1 MVPPKNLL
9 DYNHPMHIG
18 TGQLTQMYLDGS
30 AGLDCP
36 PNMIPA
42 PGQYLLAHDGAS
54 DLPLAVPVYFYD
66 SAPKGFRC
74 APPYLSTWTIGTRL
88 SLRGPL
94 GHGFNMPVTARKIA
108 LIALDGSSA
117 YLHGLIPLALKREME
132 AVLVCDSPVSGLSED
147 VEVQPLQA
155 FDEICKWADFIAID
169 IARETLSQLKE
180 MTSKLNQVSAV
191 REAQVLIHTP
201 MPCGGLAECGVCAI
215 GLHHDWKMA
224 CKEGPVFILKDI
236 LK

>member
-1 MVPPKNLL
+1 
-9 DYNHPMHIG
+9 MHTG

-30 AGLDCP
+30 AQLDCP
-36 PNMIPA
+36 ANLIPR
-42 PGQYLLAHDGAS
+42 PGQYLLAYVSAS
-54 DLPLAVPVYFYD
+54 DSPLAVPVYFYD
-66 SAPKGFRC
+66 SAPKGFRL
-74 APPYLSTWTIGTRL
+74 APPFPSSWTIGTKL
-88 SLRGPL
+88 ALRGPL
-94 GHGFNMPVTARKIA
+94 GHGFNIPATARKIA

-132 AVLVCDSPVSGLSED
+132 AVLVSNSPVSGLPED

-169 IARETLSQLKE
+169 IARESLNQLKE
-180 MTSKLNQVSAV
+180 MTSKLEQVAAV
-191 REAQVLIHTP
+191 REAQVLVHAP

-215 GLHHDWKMA
+215 GLHHDWMMA
-224 CKEGPVFILKDI
+224 CKDGPVFTWKDI

>member
-1 MVPPKNLL
+1 
-9 DYNHPMHIG
+9 MHSSM
-18 TGQLTQMYLDGS
+18 GQLTQMYLDGS
-30 AGLDCP
+30 AELDCP

-42 PGQYLLAHDGAS
+42 SGQYLLAHTSAS
-54 DLPLAVPVYFYD
+54 DSPLAVPVYFYD
-66 SAPKGFRC
+66 SAPKGFRFV
-74 APPYLSTWTIGTRL
+74 PPYPSTWTIGTKL
-88 SLRGPL
+88 ALRGPL
-94 GHGFNMPVTARKIA
+94 GHGFSIPATARKIA
-108 LIALDGSSA
+108 LIALDGSPA

-132 AVLVCDSPVSGLSED
+132 AVLVCNSPVSGLSED

-169 IARETLSQLKE
+169 IVRETLSQLKE
-180 MTSKLNQVSAV
+180 MTSKLGQVSAV

-215 GLHHDWKMA
+215 GPHHDWKMA
-224 CKEGPVFILKDI
+224 CRDGPVFILKDI

>member
-9 DYNHPMHIG
+9 DYNHPMHSS

-30 AGLDCP
+30 AELDCP
-36 PNMIPA
+36 ANLIPA
-42 PGQYLLAHDGAS
+42 AGQYLLAHDNAS
-54 DLPLAVPVYFYD
+54 DSPLAVPVYFYG
-66 SAPKGFRC
+66 SASKGFRF
-74 APPYLSTWTIGTRL
+74 APSYPSTWTIGTKL
-88 SLRGPL
+88 TLRGPL

-108 LIALDGSSA
+108 LVALDGSAA

-132 AVLVCDSPVSGLSED
+132 VVLLCNSPVSGLPED

-169 IARETLSQLKE
+169 LARESLNQLKE
-180 MTSKLNQVSAV
+180 MTSKLGQVSAV

-201 MPCGGLAECGVCAI
+201 MPCGGLAECGVCAVGI
-215 GLHHDWKMA
+215 HQDWKMA
-224 CKEGPVFILKDI
+224 CKDGPVFILTDI
-236 LK
+236 LT